1 MCTVLVLE
9 MSFLCSVIED
19 SLSEVVDIGR
29 FILTRL
35 IDWFDFDELTV
46 RVLPL
51 VLLYGAPCMHL
62 FYTIY
67 GHDVEDVE

>member
-35 IDWFDFDELTV
+35 ID
-46 RVLPL
+46 
-51 VLLYGAPCMHL
+51 
-62 FYTIY
+62 
-67 GHDVEDVE
+67 